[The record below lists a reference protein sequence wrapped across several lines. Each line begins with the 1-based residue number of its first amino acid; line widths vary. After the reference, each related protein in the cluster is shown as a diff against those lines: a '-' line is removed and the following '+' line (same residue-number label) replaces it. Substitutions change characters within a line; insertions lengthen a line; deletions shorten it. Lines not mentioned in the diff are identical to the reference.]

1 MINCR
6 MYVEFIFFGDN
17 FDWNWKWLMHK
28 NIECINK
35 VCIRE
40 KKKKARNRR
49 HAQQKESDKHASGCL
64 WQTKEEDPEKPFTH
78 TAPPHLRLKREIK
91 TNGERVALALTP
103 TPAPAPA
110 IATRNVRTHSMCL
123 CVFVVVVVGFFYTV
137 RTKH

>member
-1 MINCR
+1 MN
-6 MYVEFIFFGDN
+6 V
-17 FDWNWKWLMHK
+17 L
-28 NIECINK
+28 
-35 VCIRE
+35 IRFAYA
-40 KKKKARNRR
+40 KRKKKARNRR

-123 CVFVVVVVGFFYTV
+123 CAFVVVVVGFFYTV